1 MVTCARSRRFW
12 QVIAFAIL
20 CLCTPLMGANYIME
34 FTALADV
41 AQLQAKYGFQVVRTL
56 SAQSILIS
64 TANPLPAATMQA
76 LAAETGVTEVEP
88 DSQLSPSENDGGSRA
103 AVTLE
108 SLVDLL
114 SGAAPVNYFGAQV
127 RAGYV
132 TQRGTQMIELPG
144 AQATFGKGAGTV
156 AIIDTGIDTGHPAL
170 AGSLVQG
177 YDFTRNRPDTV
188 SELTDLDQSTVVILD
203 QSRLIN
209 LASKLFPVQLSQ
221 STVVI
226 LDQSTVVILDPYNLP
241 KAFGHGTM
249 VAGLV
254 HLVAPSAKIM
264 PLKAF
269 SADGSANLSDII
281 RAIRYAA
288 DNGANVISMSFD
300 MAVNS
305 PDLQAAV
312 TYAASKGAI
321 LVAAAG
327 NEGNSQYVYP
337 AALYGVI
344 GVGSVNYS
352 DKRSPFSNYGRTAR
366 TSAPGEALITTY
378 PGNNYAGVWGTSFS
392 TGLVSGA
399 VALMK
404 QVKPHLH
411 GSDISDYLESGVH
424 IDQGMGDARLD
435 LVMLLTACLTYH

>member
-41 AQLQAKYGFQVVRTL
+41 AQLQAKYGFQLVRTL

-337 AALYGVI
+337 AALNGVI